1 MNLFRLTFRAAAAL
15 PSNQPRTS
23 KKLARAFAIML
34 TGMTASSLVM
44 AQAFLPKWRCPDGEY
59 RGPEAG
65 KTSYVKDEF
74 SWFVT
79 RDFAKRFC
87 MPESFIDDQLKGAE
101 AIAWRVKPSEEAF
114 CTLRDGKETC
124 TRKNLFEL
132 DLYFKAGMEL
142 PMSYP
147 EVKSY
152 WNDNQQYNSSGSLIL
167 NSQGIIN
174 SYGRHNGSYQ
184 DPAGQRPPF
193 FAFDGLEE
201 RKKVSFLYLRVMPQ
215 GTLDVQTNLVEHFYR
230 AAWIDGID
238 LVSLRGSTALG
249 LGTIED
255 PRNPSRDIRKF
266 AIGMVRRA
274 ELPPGGI
281 NDWGRLTRRDLA
293 YVVDLPDKLGAL
305 IADYDSRRWN
315 QFIGPLK
322 DAMSGQAP
330 AASGPSVVLPL
341 RP

>member
-1 MNLFRLTFRAAAAL
+1 MNFFRLAFRVSTAL
-15 PSNQPRTS
+15 SSNQPRTS
-23 KKLARAFAIML
+23 KKLARAFAIVL

-124 TRKNLFEL
+124 TRKNVFEL
-132 DLYFKAGMEL
+132 DLYLKASLEL
-142 PMSYP
+142 PRSHP
-147 EVKSY
+147 EVRAY
-152 WNDNQQYNSSGSLIL
+152 WNDSQEPTNSGFKISNHQPSL
-167 NSQGIIN
+167 NSI
-174 SYGRHNGSYQ
+174 GRDRGTYR
-184 DPAGQRPPF
+184 DPAGRVPPF
-193 FAFDGLEE
+193 FAFSGPEE
-201 RKKVSFLYLRVMPQ
+201 KTRVSFLYLRVMPQ
-215 GTLDVQTNLVEHFYR
+215 GNLNVVTNLVEHYYR
-230 AAWIDGID
+230 ANWFEGIN

-249 LGTIED
+249 LGTIDD
-255 PRNPSRDIRKF
+255 PRNPNRDIRKF
-266 AIGMVRRA
+266 SIGVIRDSN
-274 ELPPGGI
+274 LPPGGM
-281 NDWGRLTRRDLA
+281 NDLSQLTRTDYA
-293 YVVDLPDKLGAL
+293 HVIDLPDKLGAL

-315 QFIGPLK
+315 QSIGPLK